1 MNNRLRIA
9 AIIGAIGAAVIIF
22 LSPNNSI
29 PLPEPVSLSTNN
41 TSAEILATNIEKPRA
56 IAIWNDLIY
65 LTEKAGRIRIIQ
77 NNTLIDE
84 PLTTLR
90 TADVYDGGLS
100 GIAIHPHFSQ
110 NHYLYV
116 YYTYEENKELWNK
129 VLRITESA
137 NKLKD
142 ATVIV
147 DKIPGS
153 PFVNGGMIKFGPDG
167 KLYIGTGSVSDSS
180 HLAQD
185 ENSLA
190 GKILRINDDGTIPF
204 DNPFSD
210 SMVFAIGFRNP
221 RGMDWDNA
229 GHMFVADEG
238 PGKNDEINLIKSGGN
253 YGWPDQ
259 QCGGN
264 SQFIDSIVCYDPGI
278 EPGGI
283 IYYRGD
289 RLPYSNQL
297 IISSLQTSS
306 LYATNLQDN
315 SDLKVIFSGLGRIR
329 DVVEGNDGT
338 LYIITSNTDG
348 KGFPDKSD
356 DKIVRILR

>member
-9 AIIGAIGAAVIIF
+9 AIIGAIGAAIIIF
-22 LSPNNSI
+22 LSPNSSI
-29 PLPEPVSLSTNN
+29 PIPEPVLTSNTNN
-41 TSAEILATNIEKPRA
+41 AVEIIATHLEKPRSLVV
-56 IAIWNDLIY
+56 WNDTIF
-65 LTEKAGRIRIIQ
+65 LTEKTGRIRIIQ

-90 TADVYDGGLS
+90 TVDVYDGGLS
-100 GIAIHPHFSQ
+100 GITIHPNFSE

-129 VLRITESA
+129 ILKITVSE

-142 ATVIV
+142 ATVLL

-167 KLYIGTGSVSDSS
+167 KLYVGTGSVSDSS

-185 ENSLA
+185 KNSLA
-190 GKILRINDDGTIPF
+190 GKILRINDDGTIPN
-204 DNPFSD
+204 DNPFPD
-210 SMVFAIGFRNP
+210 SLIFAMGFRNP
-221 RGMDWDNA
+221 RGMAWDDDGNL
-229 GHMFVADEG
+229 FVADEG
-238 PGKNDEINLIKSGGN
+238 PTKNDEINLIQPGQN
-253 YGWPDQ
+253 YGWPEQ
-259 QCGGN
+259 QCNGN
-264 SQFIDSIVCYDPGI
+264 QLYVDSLVCYDPGI

-283 IYYRGD
+283 LFYHGD

-306 LYATNLQDN
+306 LYATKLDEN
-315 SDLKVIFSGLGRIR
+315 SGLKAIFGGIGRIR
-329 DVVEGNDGT
+329 DVAEGNDGS

-348 KGFPDKSD
+348 KGFPDKND
-356 DKIVRILR
+356 DKLVRILR

>member
-9 AIIGAIGAAVIIF
+9 AIIGAIAAAIIIF

-29 PLPEPVSLSTNN
+29 PLPEPVIQHASNN
-41 TSAEILATNIEKPRA
+41 AVEIVATNLQKPRA
-56 IAIWNDLIY
+56 LTIWNDSIY
-65 LTEKAGRIRIIQ
+65 FTEKTGRIRIIQ

-90 TADVYDGGLS
+90 AADVYDGGIS
-100 GIAIHPHFSQ
+100 GIAIHPNFSQ
-110 NHYLYV
+110 NRFLYV
-116 YYTYEENKELWNK
+116 YYTYEENNELWNK
-129 VLRITESA
+129 IMRITESE

-142 ATVIV
+142 ATVLL

-167 KLYIGTGSVSDSS
+167 KLYVGTGSVSDSS

-185 ENSLA
+185 KDSLA
-190 GKILRINDDGTIPF
+190 GKILRINDDGTIPS

-210 SMVFAIGFRNP
+210 SLVYAMGFRNP
-221 RGMDWDNA
+221 RGMTWDNQ
-229 GHMFVADEG
+229 GNLFVADEG
-238 PGKNDEINLIKSGGN
+238 PAKNDEINLIKPGKN
-253 YGWPDQ
+253 YGWPEQ
-259 QCGGN
+259 QCKGN
-264 SQFIDSIVCYDPGI
+264 PLYVDAIACYDPGI

-283 IYYRGD
+283 LFYHGN
-289 RLPYSNQL
+289 RLPYSDQL

-306 LYATNLQDN
+306 LYATKLDGD
-315 SDLKVIFSGLGRIR
+315 SGLKTIFSGLGRIR
-329 DVVEGNDGT
+329 DVAEGSDGS
-338 LYIITSNTDG
+338 LYVITSNTDG

-356 DKIVRILR
+356 DKLVRILH